1 MVPYPSN
8 GTLPRPWLSRL
19 GSPKPIIPIRNT
31 WLLKGY
37 RQIGIDSYVLLTIF
51 RGMAALVAHRFN
63 LIISASYQR
72 PRKAGKDRYDQ
83 DASTTSLFCDH
94 INASCCDRS
103 RKMRTRGVGCSDRT
117 PAINVRGRRY

>member
-72 PRKAGKDRYDQ
+72 PQKAGKDRIEMTKMPRPHRYFVITLTLAAIAAGRCALAAS
-83 DASTTSLFCDH
+83 DAQTGLVRSTFADV
-94 INASCCDRS
+94 D
-103 RKMRTRGVGCSDRT
+103 
-117 PAINVRGRRY
+117 

>member
-1 MVPYPSN
+1 MVLYPSN

-19 GSPKPIIPIRNT
+19 GNPKPIIRTRNT
-31 WLLKGY
+31 WLLEGY
-37 RQIGIDSYVLLTIF
+37 RQIGRGSYVLLTIF
-51 RGMAALVAHRFN
+51 RMAALVAHRFN
-63 LIISASYQR
+63 LIISAFNQR
-72 PRKAGKDRYDQ
+72 PRKAGKNRDDQ